1 MDSKVL
7 RTLAILAGVLALLY
21 VMTDKDVPTSSE
33 QTEQSE
39 EQVAVEETS
48 EEVHSMM
55 EEAEQ
60 MPEEIMAEE
69 AEGITEDM
77 MQHAEYQMAEEMSE
91 SETMPEMIEQEAE
104 EELTFK
110 PKAEKVVTGYAG
122 DDFASF

>member
-21 VMTDKDVPTSSE
+21 VMTDKDVPTTS
-33 QTEQSE
+33 EQSE

-55 EEAEQ
+55 EEAEH
-60 MPEEIMAEE
+60 MPEEMMAEE
-69 AEGITEDM
+69 AVGITEDM

-91 SETMPEMIEQEAE
+91 SETMPEMMEQEAE

-110 PKAEKVVTGYAG
+110 PKAEKLVTGYAG